1 MEGWKGHM
9 DWVILVDE
17 ILQNMASMLEILLKE
32 AFVLLLAIPVINWE
46 TTIILLKDS
55 VVLL

>member
-1 MEGWKGHM
+1 M

-32 AFVLLLAIPVINWE
+32 TFVPLLAMIE
-46 TTIILLKDS
+46 
-55 VVLL
+55 

>member
-1 MEGWKGHM
+1 M

-32 AFVLLLAIPVINWE
+32 AFVLF
-46 TTIILLKDS
+46 
-55 VVLL
+55 

>member
-1 MEGWKGHM
+1 M

-46 TTIILLKDS
+46 TTIILLI
-55 VVLL
+55 VYLVT

>member
-32 AFVLLLAIPVINWE
+32 AFVLLLAMME
-46 TTIILLKDS
+46 
-55 VVLL
+55 